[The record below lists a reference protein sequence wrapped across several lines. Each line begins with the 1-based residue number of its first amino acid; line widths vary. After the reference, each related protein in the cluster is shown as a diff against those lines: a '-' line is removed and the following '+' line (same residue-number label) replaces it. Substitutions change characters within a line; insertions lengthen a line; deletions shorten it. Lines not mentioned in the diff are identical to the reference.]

1 MSSVTPIPSNAY
13 SYWVEIA
20 ELAQSELVIFT
31 PYFDEIILEIF
42 ESSSLSNHRKS
53 LVTQLDWRNDSRQGI
68 NQKAVMDIIISRG
81 IDVRVLPRL
90 HAKAIVSDWDRA
102 IVGSQ
107 NFTYYS
113 QDSLEI
119 SFLLDRFAEGA
130 DLDEVFQTMNE
141 WWEMAGDDEE
151 HEE

>member
-42 ESSSLSNHRKS
+42 ESSSLSNQRKS

-68 NQKAVMDIIISRG
+68 NQKALMDIIISRG

>member
-68 NQKAVMDIIISRG
+68 NQKALMDIIISRG

>member
-13 SYWVEIA
+13 SYWAEIA

-42 ESSSLSNHRKS
+42 ERSSLSNHRKS

-68 NQKAVMDIIISRG
+68 NQKALMDIIISRG

>member
-42 ESSSLSNHRKS
+42 ERSSLSNHRKS

-68 NQKAVMDIIISRG
+68 NQKALMDIIISRG